1 MAEISGAA
9 VAGEREGP
17 PDPEPKR
24 WSVGR
29 TATVDVVVP
38 VYNEERALP
47 GCLQVLRSYLH
58 DQFPFEWT
66 ITVVDNASTD
76 GVLRVA
82 TELAESDDRIR
93 VLHLDRK
100 GRGHALRTAWAY
112 SDADVVVYMDVDL
125 STSLD
130 ALLPLVVPLVNGH
143 SDIAIGSR
151 LAPGA
156 RTVRSP
162 RREVISRCYNAMIRL
177 SHGAR
182 FSDAQCGFKAARVDV
197 VRPLLAHVQDDGWF
211 FDTEL
216 LLLAEH
222 NGLRVQE
229 VPVDWVEDADSR
241 VRIVSTAVADVR
253 GLVRVARAKVT
264 GAARVAD
271 LPRRPAP
278 RCAHPDAVLAAR
290 EGGLRWQLVAF
301 GLIGLVSTAA
311 TAVLYALLRSWSP
324 PLVANLVALVLVNLL
339 NTEANRRLTFAGAEV
354 SRRRVHLQGLVVF
367 ALYYALTSGALL
379 ALQAL
384 VARPSRWLEVA
395 VLLAASVLGTAG
407 RFLLL
412 RSWVFTDET
421 RQSTSETRQFTDAKG
436 TL

>member
-1 MAEISGAA
+1 MAR
-9 VAGEREGP
+9 EREVA
-17 PDPEPKR
+17 PDAGAKR

-29 TATVDVVVP
+29 TATVDVVIP
-38 VYNEERALP
+38 VHNEERALP
-47 GCLQVLRSYLH
+47 GCLQALRSYLD

-82 TELAESDDRIR
+82 TELAAGDDHVR

-100 GRGHALRTAWAY
+100 GRGHALRTAWTY

-162 RREVISRCYNAMIRL
+162 RREAISRCYNKMIRL
-177 SHGAR
+177 THGAR
-182 FSDAQCGFKAARVDV
+182 FSDAQCGFKAARTDV
-197 VRPLLAHVQDDGWF
+197 IRPLLAHVHDDGWF

-222 NGLRVQE
+222 NGLRVHE
-229 VPVDWVEDADSR
+229 VPVDWVEDDDSR
-241 VRIVSTAVADVR
+241 VQILSTAVGDVR
-253 GLVRVARAKVT
+253 GLVRVARAKVS
-264 GAARVAD
+264 GAARVED

-278 RCAHPDAVLAAR
+278 RSAHPDAVLGAR
-290 EGGLRWQLVAF
+290 AGGLLWQLMAF
-301 GLIGLVSTAA
+301 GVIGLASTAA
-311 TAVLYALLRSWSP
+311 TAVLYALFRSWSP
-324 PLVANLVALVLVNLL
+324 PLVANLVALVLVNFL
-339 NTEANRRLTFAGAEV
+339 NTEANRRLTFASAVV
-354 SRRRVHLQGLVVF
+354 SRQRVHLQGLVMF
-367 ALYYALTSGALL
+367 AMYYALTSGALL
-379 ALQAL
+379 VLGAL
-384 VARPSRWLEVA
+384 VASPSRWLEVA
-395 VLLAASVLGTAG
+395 VLLAASVVGTGA

-412 RSWVFTDET
+412 RKWVFP
-421 RQSTSETRQFTDAKG
+421 A
-436 TL
+436 

>member
-1 MAEISGAA
+1 M
-9 VAGEREGP
+9 VTVTREREGAP
-17 PDPEPKR
+17 IADATR

-29 TATVDVVVP
+29 IATVDVVIP

-47 GCLQVLRSYLH
+47 GCLRVLRSYL
-58 DQFPFEWT
+58 DDRFPFEWT

-82 TELAESDDRIR
+82 GELAKSDDRVR

-100 GRGHALRTAWAY
+100 GRGHALRTAWEY

-130 ALLPLVVPLVNGH
+130 ALLPLVAPLVNGH

-162 RREVISRCYNAMIRL
+162 RREVISRCYNTMVRL
-177 SHGAR
+177 THGTR
-182 FSDAQCGFKAARVDV
+182 FSDAQCGFKAARTDV
-197 VRPLLAHVQDDGWF
+197 VRPLLAHVRDDGWF

-229 VPVDWVEDADSR
+229 VPVDWVEDLDSR
-241 VRIVSTAVADVR
+241 VRIVSTAMADVR
-253 GLVRVARAKVT
+253 GLARVARAKVT
-264 GAARVAD
+264 GAARVPE
-271 LPRRPAP
+271 LPRRPEP
-278 RCAHPDAVLAAR
+278 RSAHPDAVLATR
-290 EGGLRWQLVAF
+290 EGGLRRQLWTF
-301 GLIGLVSTAA
+301 GLIGLASTAA

-324 PLVANLVALVLVNLL
+324 PLVANLIALVGVTLL
-339 NTEANRRLTFAGAEV
+339 NTEANRRLTFAGAGA
-354 SRRRVHLQGLVVF
+354 SPQRVHLQSLVVF

-379 ALQAL
+379 ALQTM
-384 VARPSRWLEVA
+384 VAQPSRWLEVA
-395 VLLAASVLGTAG
+395 VLLAASVIGTAG
-407 RFLLL
+407 RFVLL
-412 RSWVFTDET
+412 RTWVFP
-421 RQSTSETRQFTDAKG
+421 S
-436 TL
+436 

>member
-1 MAEISGAA
+1 LVSVVVEINGAA
-9 VAGEREGP
+9 VAGEPRSAP
-17 PDPEPKR
+17 NADVTR
-24 WSVGR
+24 WSVGQR
-29 TATVDVVVP
+29 LATVDVVVP

-47 GCLQVLRSYLH
+47 GCLQVLRSYLD

-76 GVLRVA
+76 GVLEVA
-82 TELAESDDRIR
+82 RELAAGDDRVR

-100 GRGHALRTAWAY
+100 GRGHALRTAWAS
-112 SDADVVVYMDVDL
+112 SDAAVVVYMDVDL

-143 SDIAIGSR
+143 SDVAIGSR

-162 RREVISRCYNAMIRL
+162 HREVISRCYNAMIRL
-177 SHGAR
+177 THGAR
-182 FSDAQCGFKAARVDV
+182 FSDAQCGFKAARTDV
-197 VRPLLAHVQDDGWF
+197 IRPLLAHVVDDGWF

-222 NGLRVQE
+222 NGLRVHE
-229 VPVDWVEDADSR
+229 VPVDWVEDDDSR
-241 VRIVSTAVADVR
+241 VQILSTAVADVR
-253 GLVRVARAKVT
+253 GLVRVARAKAT

-278 RCAHPDAVLAAR
+278 RSAHPDAVLAAR
-290 EGGLRWQLVAF
+290 DAGLRWQLTAF
-301 GLIGLVSTAA
+301 GLIGLVSMAA
-311 TAVLYALLRSWSP
+311 TAVLYALFRSWSP
-324 PLVANLVALVLVNLL
+324 PLVANLVSLVIVTLL
-339 NTEANRRLTFAGAEV
+339 NTEANRRLTFAGVDV
-354 SRRRVHLQGLVVF
+354 SSRRVHLQGLVVF

-379 ALQAL
+379 VLGAL
-384 VARPSRWLEVA
+384 VTQPSRWLEVA

-407 RFLLL
+407 RFVLL
-412 RSWVFTDET
+412 RGWVFADK
-421 RQSTSETRQFTDAKG
+421 SHPG
-436 TL
+436 TATESAL

>member
-1 MAEISGAA
+1 MMVMVVTGQHQEAPDTGA
-9 VAGEREGP
+9 
-17 PDPEPKR
+17 KR
-24 WSVGR
+24 WLLGQRS
-29 TATVDVVVP
+29 ATVDVIVP
-38 VYNEERALP
+38 VHNEQRALP
-47 GCLQVLRSYLH
+47 GCLQVLRSYL
-58 DQFPFEWT
+58 DAEFPFEWT

-82 TELAESDDRIR
+82 REFAECDDRVR

-143 SDIAIGSR
+143 SDIAVGSR

-162 RREVISRCYNAMIRL
+162 RREVISRCYNAMIRVT
-177 SHGAR
+177 HGTR
-182 FSDAQCGFKAARVDV
+182 FSDAQCGFKAARTDV
-197 VRPLLAHVQDDGWF
+197 IRPLLAHVADDGWF

-222 NGLRVQE
+222 NGLRIQE
-229 VPVDWVEDADSR
+229 VPVDWVEDVDSR
-241 VRIVSTAVADVR
+241 VQILSTAMADVR
-253 GLVRVARAKVT
+253 GLARVARAKVS
-264 GAARVAD
+264 GAARVTD

-278 RCAHPDAVLAAR
+278 RSAHPDAVLSVR
-290 EGGLRWQLVAF
+290 ERGLGWQLVSF
-301 GLIGLVSTAA
+301 GLIGLASTAA
-311 TAVLYALLRSWSP
+311 TAVLYALFRSWSP
-324 PLVANLVALVLVNLL
+324 PLMANLGALVLVNLL

-354 SRRRVHLQGLVVF
+354 SRQRVHVQGLVVF

-379 ALQAL
+379 VLGIL

-395 VLLAASVLGTAG
+395 VLLAASALGTAG

-412 RSWVFTDET
+412 RKWVFP
-421 RQSTSETRQFTDAKG
+421 A
-436 TL
+436 

>member
-1 MAEISGAA
+1 MVMVVTRQHQEAPDTGA
-9 VAGEREGP
+9 
-17 PDPEPKR
+17 KR
-24 WSVGR
+24 WSLGQR
-29 TATVDVVVP
+29 SATVDVIVP
-38 VYNEERALP
+38 VHNEQRALP
-47 GCLQVLRSYLH
+47 GCLQVLRSYL
-58 DQFPFEWT
+58 DAEFPFEWT

-82 TELAESDDRIR
+82 REFAECDDRVR

-130 ALLPLVVPLVNGH
+130 ALLPLVVPLVNRH
-143 SDIAIGSR
+143 SDIAVGSR

-162 RREVISRCYNAMIRL
+162 RREVISRCYNAMIRVT
-177 SHGAR
+177 HGTR
-182 FSDAQCGFKAARVDV
+182 FSDAQCGFKAARTDV
-197 VRPLLAHVQDDGWF
+197 IRPLLAHVADDGWF

-222 NGLRVQE
+222 NGLRIQE
-229 VPVDWVEDADSR
+229 VPVDWVEDVDSR
-241 VRIVSTAVADVR
+241 VQILSTAMADVR
-253 GLVRVARAKVT
+253 GLARVARAKIS
-264 GAARVAD
+264 GAARVTD

-278 RCAHPDAVLAAR
+278 RSAHPDAVLAVR
-290 EGGLRWQLVAF
+290 ERELGWQLMSF
-301 GLIGLVSTAA
+301 GLIGLASTAA
-311 TAVLYALLRSWSP
+311 TAVLYALFRSWSP
-324 PLVANLVALVLVNLL
+324 PLMANLGALVLVNLL

-354 SRRRVHLQGLVVF
+354 SRQRVHVQGLVVF

-379 ALQAL
+379 VLGIL

-395 VLLAASVLGTAG
+395 VLLAASAVGTAG

-412 RSWVFTDET
+412 RKWVFP
-421 RQSTSETRQFTDAKG
+421 A
-436 TL
+436 

>member
-1 MAEISGAA
+1 MAR
-9 VAGEREGP
+9 EREVA
-17 PDPEPKR
+17 PDAGAKR

-29 TATVDVVVP
+29 TATVDVVIP
-38 VYNEERALP
+38 VHNEERALP
-47 GCLQVLRSYLH
+47 GCLQALRSYLD

-82 TELAESDDRIR
+82 TELAACDDHVR

-100 GRGHALRTAWAY
+100 GRGHALRTAWTY

-162 RREVISRCYNAMIRL
+162 RREAISRCYNAMIRL
-177 SHGAR
+177 THGAR
-182 FSDAQCGFKAARVDV
+182 FSDAQCGFKAARADV
-197 VRPLLAHVQDDGWF
+197 VRPLLAHVHDDGWF

-222 NGLRVQE
+222 NGLRVHE
-229 VPVDWVEDADSR
+229 VPVDWVEDDDSR
-241 VRIVSTAVADVR
+241 VQILSTAVGDVR
-253 GLVRVARAKVT
+253 GLMRVARAKVS
-264 GAARVAD
+264 GAARVED

-278 RCAHPDAVLAAR
+278 RSAHPDAVLGAR
-290 EGGLRWQLVAF
+290 AGGLLWQLVAF
-301 GLIGLVSTAA
+301 GLIGLASTAA
-311 TAVLYALLRSWSP
+311 TAVLYALFRSWSP
-324 PLVANLVALVLVNLL
+324 PLVANLVALVLVNFL
-339 NTEANRRLTFAGAEV
+339 NTEANRRLTFAGAVV
-354 SRRRVHLQGLVVF
+354 SRQRVHLQGLVVF
-367 ALYYALTSGALL
+367 AMYYALTSGALL
-379 ALQAL
+379 VLGAL
-384 VARPSRWLEVA
+384 VASPSRWLEVA
-395 VLLAASVLGTAG
+395 VLLAASIVGTAA

-412 RSWVFTDET
+412 RKWVFP
-421 RQSTSETRQFTDAKG
+421 A
-436 TL
+436 